1 MSGPFHELDEDV
13 IPPTEKEQTV
23 ELKEAS
29 PLLVASARGF
39 GSREDVTRIMM
50 DLFRWVLTK
59 GGQVS
64 SYPLALFPTI
74 PENSTRPNGPFEV
87 CVPVRER
94 ILEEEDL
101 VIRHLPGIKVA
112 CSRHRG
118 SLSGINEAY
127 GRIREWILE
136 NGLTPLGRSREIYL
150 TSPFENKEEDM
161 VTEIQIPV
169 KRLPGNTH

>member
-1 MSGPFHELDEDV
+1 MPIMEEDQ
-13 IPPTEKEQTV
+13 IV
-23 ELKEAS
+23 ELKETS

-64 SYPLALFPTI
+64 SYPMALFPEI

-87 CVPVRER
+87 CVPVRDR
-94 ILEEEDL
+94 ILEEGDL
-101 VIRHLPGIKVA
+101 VIRHLPGISGA

-118 SLSGINEAY
+118 SLSGIHKTY
-127 GRIREWILE
+127 GRIWTWIRE
-136 NGLTPLGRSREIYL
+136 NGFTPLGRSREIYL
-150 TSPFENKEEDM
+150 TSPFENSQEDL

>member
-1 MSGPFHELDEDV
+1 MPV
-13 IPPTEKEQTV
+13 MEKDQVV
-23 ELKEAS
+23 ELKETS

-50 DLFRWVLTK
+50 ELFRWVLTQ

-64 SYPLALFPTI
+64 SYPMALFPDI
-74 PENSTRPNGPFEV
+74 PENSTQPRGPFEA
-87 CVPVRER
+87 CVPIRDR

-101 VIRHLPGIKVA
+101 VIRNLPGISGA
-112 CSRHRG
+112 CSRHHG
-118 SLSGINEAY
+118 SLSGIHESY
-127 GRIREWILE
+127 GRIRAWILE

-150 TSPFENKEEDM
+150 TSPLENSQEDL

-169 KRLPGNTH
+169 KRLPGIIH